1 MTLRLI
7 SLVFLRS
14 CFQRSFARRGYSVRL
29 HHRSYDLIRQSVR
42 ILSTSDFNPYTKGLW
57 HSRIV
62 PAYLT
67 DLPQFTPR
75 LLPYM
80 PSSLPRRAV
89 LLLLSV
95 SSQNASVFAQHVKAR
110 HPHLCPRHFHPACAR
125 RTRYLTRLQ
134 CSLYA
139 TACKVVR
146 PTEMAPSTFV
156 RVWVLLLPS
165 FPSFGRPPES
175 RI

>member
-7 SLVFLRS
+7 NLVFLSS

-29 HHRSYDLIRQSVR
+29 LLRSYNLIRQSVR
-42 ILSTSDFNPYTKGLW
+42 ILSTSVFNPYTKGLW
-57 HSRIV
+57 HSRID

-67 DLPQFTPR
+67 DLPQFTLR
-75 LLPYM
+75 IFLCM

-95 SSQNASVFAQHVKAR
+95 SSQNASVFAHNVKAR
-110 HPHLCPRHFHPACAR
+110 HPHLFPHHFHPAFAR
-125 RTRYLTRLQ
+125 RTPYLTRLQ

-165 FPSFGRPPES
+165 FPPFGHPPES